1 MQPFEKRK
9 RSKQK
14 DVLCYFSFE
23 IPFNM
28 RRKQNPVLIYFIF
41 SNMMQNYATER
52 KRHNQQQTMFFSFSS
67 AFYQR
72 KN

>member
-28 RRKQNPVLIYFIF
+28 RRKQNPMLIYFLF
-41 SNMMQNYATER
+41 SNMKQNNATER
-52 KRHNQQQTMFFSFSS
+52 KRPN
-67 AFYQR
+67 
-72 KN
+72 